1 MDIDKSCSSCK
12 GDCCKYVAMELDCP
26 EDIEDF
32 QNIRWYLAH
41 ENISVYVEE
50 DGVWNIE
57 FMTPCKYLEKN
68 NKCCIHEDFVKNP
81 EVRRPQ
87 ICKEFTVEQCPHHND
102 YEELYRF
109 NSVEDVD
116 KYIEKV
122 FKTGRHEVVEKEED
136 EE

>member
-1 MDIDKSCSSCK
+1 MNINKSCNSCGAK
-12 GDCCKYVAMELDCP
+12 CCKYVAMELDCP
-26 EDIEDF
+26 EELEDF

-57 FMTPCKYLEKN
+57 FITPCKYLDGEK
-68 NKCCIHEDFVKNP
+68 CSIHEGFVKNS
-81 EVRRPQ
+81 EVLRPQ
-87 ICKEFTVEQCPHHND
+87 ICKDFTIDQCPQHNK

-109 NSVEDVD
+109 NSMEDVD
-116 KYIEKV
+116 EYIEKV